1 MRRFLTGLG
10 LAAAA
15 AVVLGRFRRRK
26 QAPPAADP
34 AEELKQKLA
43 ETRTDEAP
51 PEPEPEPDEQQ
62 APLDERRRAVHDRA
76 RMAMD
81 DMLGGERL
89 PGEES
94 E

>member
-51 PEPEPEPDEQQ
+51 PEPEPEEQE
-62 APLDERRRAVHDRA
+62 APLDERRRGVHDRA
-76 RMAMD
+76 RAAMD
-81 DMLGGERL
+81 DMLGGEHL

>member
-51 PEPEPEPDEQQ
+51 PEPEPEEQE
-62 APLDERRRAVHDRA
+62 APLDERRRGVHDRA
-76 RMAMD
+76 RAAMD
-81 DMLGGERL
+81 DMLGGEQL

-94 E
+94 

>member
-51 PEPEPEPDEQQ
+51 PEPEPEEQE
-62 APLDERRRAVHDRA
+62 APLDERRRGVHDRA
-76 RMAMD
+76 RAAMD
-81 DMLGGERL
+81 DMLGGEHL

-94 E
+94 D

>member
-15 AVVLGRFRRRK
+15 AVVLGRVRRRK

-51 PEPEPEPDEQQ
+51 PEPEPEEQE
-62 APLDERRRAVHDRA
+62 APLDERRRGVHDRA
-76 RMAMD
+76 RAAMD
-81 DMLGGERL
+81 DMLGGEQL